1 VQFGRVLGS
10 CLVLLGLI
18 LISLQGWR
26 SLRSATPVETN
37 PHMEQHSDNSYVPG
51 MVGTAMLIAGIAV
64 FASGRRQDEPDPR
77 HAIK

>member
-1 VQFGRVLGS
+1 
-10 CLVLLGLI
+10 
-18 LISLQGWR
+18 
-26 SLRSATPVETN
+26 
-37 PHMEQHSDNSYVPG
+37 MEQHSDNSYVPG